1 MPNPAHHRETCV
13 SQKTATGVSPRGIKP
28 KAVIILDESRR
39 ANVYG
44 PLQIQELE
52 KFVQI
57 APRIHTK
64 ESILEDP
71 ADLAEAEIILGSWNL
86 PVIDAPFLKLAPKLK
101 AIFYAAGS
109 IRYFAT
115 EALWE
120 RGIRVSACSK
130 EIGITVAEFA
140 LGQIL
145 VSLKTMW
152 QHNARLRQNKNW
164 ERGPFPGIYESTVG
178 LVSLGTV
185 ARHLVKLLRNFN
197 VNIIAYDPVI
207 LPEQARELGV
217 ELCPLEEVFTR
228 SDVVSVHAPWLPQT
242 ERMIR
247 GYHLEKM
254 RLNST
259 LINTSRGAV
268 IAEDEMIEVLRRRPD
283 LYALLDVTHPEPPAA
298 DSLLYELP
306 NVLLTPHLAGSN
318 WNECRR
324 LGRMVCDDLQSY
336 LQGRPLVGEI
346 TRKMMPY
353 IA

>member
-1 MPNPAHHRETCV
+1 MQT
-13 SQKTATGVSPRGIKP
+13 SKP
-28 KAVIILDESRR
+28 KAIIILDENRR

-44 PLQIQELE
+44 PLQIRELE
-52 KFVQI
+52 KLVQI
-57 APRIHTK
+57 APRVHTK

-71 ADLAEAEIILGSWNL
+71 ADLAEAEIILGSWHL
-86 PVIDAPFLKLAPKLK
+86 PVIDASFLKLAPKLK

-109 IRYFAT
+109 VRYFVT
-115 EALWE
+115 DALWE
-120 RGIRVSACSK
+120 HGIRVTACSK
-130 EIGITVAEFA
+130 AIGITVAEFA

-145 VSLKTMW
+145 LSLKTTW

-164 ERGPFPGIYESTVG
+164 ERDPFPGIYESTVG

-185 ARHLVKLLRNFN
+185 AQHLVKLLHSFN
-197 VNIIAYDPVI
+197 VNLIAYDPVI
-207 LPEQARELGV
+207 PPEQAREMGV
-217 ELCPLEEVFTR
+217 ELCPLEEVFRR

-247 GYHLEKM
+247 GRHLEQM
-254 RLNST
+254 RPNST

-283 LYALLDVTHPEPPAA
+283 LYALLDVTHPEPPQA
-298 DSLLYELP
+298 DSPLYELP

-324 LGRMVCDDLQSY
+324 LAVMVGKDLENY
-336 LQGRPLVGEI
+336 LNGLPLTGEI
-346 TRKMMPY
+346 TREMMPH